1 MSISFFS
8 KAIIASLILTIN
20 MNYARAV
27 IPIKKGNSP
36 SYTAIRNYT
45 PNRSL
50 ANMPPEI
57 IAEGNQIYCPGTAM
71 KIVTDVTITDPDDSS
86 TDAIYIQISSGY
98 ENEQDILALTGTN
111 PNIISSW
118 DASTGKLKL
127 SSPTPGIQVT
137 YVDFIA
143 AIKDV
148 TFSNSSPN
156 PAGVRNF
163 SISIGQANYLPRNGH
178 YYQYV
183 PSIGTSW
190 TTARDLASNSNYYGL
205 QGYLATLTAED
216 EAKISGEQ
224 AEGAGW
230 IGGSDAETEGTWK
243 WVTGPEAGTPFW
255 IGIADG
261 TTTAPFN
268 YANWNNGEPN
278 QFGGAQED
286 YAHITAA
293 GVGILGSWNDLT
305 NTGDATGAYQPKGYI
320 VEYGGMPG
328 EELPIQI
335 SASTKI
341 TIPKIETT
349 TPATRCGTGSVT
361 LQATASDGTVSW
373 YANSSGG
380 DSLFTGNNYTTPV
393 LTATTTYYVDAGCPS
408 RIPVTATINTIP
420 TVTMSNRPVSR
431 CGPGSV
437 TLEASTDSG
446 IINWYLTSIGGAI
459 AGTGTNFTTPI
470 ITANTTYFAEA
481 DNEEC
486 TSSDRKS
493 VEVKIYTPPI
503 VMDQE
508 VTKCKSTNII
518 LDAVLLNMSYSWSTG
533 ETTQKISVANPGT
546 FTVDITSPSPENCT
560 SRKTIT
566 VRENDAP
573 KIVDVAV
580 NETTVIISL
589 QKEETYFEFSIDG
602 INYQNSNVFYNAPSG
617 LQTAYVR
624 EVNECSLDT
633 KTFIVLVTPRF
644 FTPNNDT
651 YNDYWEVKGLAN
663 YPKAEVSIFD
673 RYGKLIIILNS
684 TNTKWDGTF
693 NDSEMPSSD
702 YWYVLKIDANGAE
715 KSGHFSLKR

>member
-20 MNYARAV
+20 MNYAKPS
-27 IPIKKGNSP
+27 ISIKKGISP

-57 IAEGNQIYCPGTAM
+57 TAEGNQIYCPGTAM

-86 TDAIYIQISSGY
+86 TLAIYIQISSGY

-148 TFSNSSPN
+148 TFSNSSATPS
-156 PAGVRNF
+156 GVRNF
-163 SISIGQANYLPRNGH
+163 SISIGQANYLPRNDH

-183 PSIGTSW
+183 PSIGTTW

-230 IGGSDAETEGTWK
+230 IGGSDAETEGIWK
-243 WVTGPEAGTPFW
+243 WVTGPEAGTTFW
-255 IGIADG
+255 VGIADG

-320 VEYGGMPG
+320 VEYGGTPDD
-328 EELPIQI
+328 PILNL
-335 SASTKI
+335 STSTTI
-341 TIPKIETT
+341 TIPQITSV
-349 TPATRCGTGSVT
+349 TPDQRCGTGS
-361 LQATASDGTVSW
+361 LSLRATASDGTVSW

-408 RIPVTATINTIP
+408 RIPVTATINTSP

-459 AGTGTNFTTPI
+459 AGTGTSFTTPI

-481 DNEEC
+481 DNEGC

-493 VEVKIYTPPI
+493 VEIKIYTPPI